1 MKIYV
6 IRHGRTDTNEKG
18 LLNGLYD
25 EDINDIGIKQALEA
39 RNILKHKDIDL
50 IVSSSLL
57 RAIHT
62 AEIVN
67 VNDVP
72 IIIND
77 KFIERDM
84 GELTLKKSC
93 SVDYNEY
100 CKFYESKYKGLE
112 NVSDL
117 IERVYSGIEELINN
131 YNNKNILIVTHG
143 AVTRC
148 INAYFN
154 GIPNDLAIT
163 NARTQKNCEIV
174 KYEVNKFNIN
184 NN

>member
-6 IRHGRTDTNEKG
+6 IRHGRTDTNEKC

-39 RNILKHKDIDL
+39 RNILKYKDIDL

-67 VNDVP
+67 VTDVP

-84 GELTLKKSC
+84 GELALKKSS
-93 SVDYNEY
+93 SVDYSEY
-100 CKFYESKYKGLE
+100 CKFSESRYKGLE
-112 NVSDL
+112 TVSDL
-117 IERVYSGIEELINN
+117 IKRVYSGIEELINN

-148 INAYFN
+148 IDAYFN
-154 GIPNDLAIT
+154 GIPNDLVIT
-163 NARTQKNCEIV
+163 NAKMLKNCEIV
-174 KYEVNKFNIN
+174 KYEINKFNIN